1 MYIVK
6 HLLLLSCQYKTSEKM
21 DRIEEIDDN
30 GLDFEMLFS
39 KNVVLKEDDFV
50 NKDIVGDAIMARIQA
65 SRKRTIRYVWAAA
78 SAIIIL
84 LTTTYPLSNE
94 EYTSKKSSLAI
105 LLPDGSQVQMKENSH
120 LSYNRIAWLWN
131 RTIDFEGTAHFI
143 VTKGQKFIVNTNFGN
158 VEVLGTEFQVEA
170 GAQSL
175 AVECFSGAVGVKTEV
190 GDKILHSNEKLE
202 CTPKGMIFTPAKEPL
217 PPYLEFNGVALND
230 VIARIEELFGVTIT
244 PKDICQ
250 GIIYDGLLPTDSLRE
265 ALEIVMSSCGMTYS
279 INGNQIIISHYDE

>member
-1 MYIVK
+1 M
-6 HLLLLSCQYKTSEKM
+6 E
-21 DRIEEIDDN
+21 RIEEIDDN
-30 GLDFEMLFS
+30 SLDFETLFS
-39 KNVVLKEDDFV
+39 KVVLKEDEFV
-50 NKDIVGDAIMARIQA
+50 NKNIVGDAIMAQIQA
-65 SRKRTIRYVWAAA
+65 SRKRTLRYIWAAA

-84 LTTTYPLSNE
+84 LTTGTYPLSNE
-94 EYTSKKSSLAI
+94 EYTSKKNSLAI

-143 VTKGQKFIVNTNFGN
+143 VTKGQKFIVKTNFGN

-170 GAQSL
+170 SAQSL
-175 AVECFSGAVGVKTEV
+175 AVACFSGAVGVKTEV
-190 GDKILHSNEKLE
+190 GDKILHPNEKVE
-202 CTPKGMIFTPAKEPL
+202 CTPKGMTFTPAKEPL

-230 VIARIEELFGVTIT
+230 VIDQIEELFDVTIT

-250 GIIYDGLLPTDSLRE
+250 GIIYDGLLPTDNLGE

-279 INGNQIIISHYDE
+279 INGKQIIISQYVE